1 MTPHFGYIRVSSVDQ
16 NEDRQLAD
24 LGIDLSKTFTDKCSG
39 KDTKRPEL
47 QRALEHLREGDTLHI
62 HSIDRLA
69 RNLVDLQ
76 QLVEGLNKRGIVVVF
91 HKENLTFSDKSDAMH
106 KLMFQMM
113 GAFAE
118 FERSMIRER
127 QREGIEAAKKRGVYK
142 GRKPALTPE
151 QIREIKARHADRWK
165 VTDLAHEYGVS
176 RQTIYTV
183 LKSNPTEQVPPE
195 TPVSNTDRSLKVGII
210 RRLRKA

>member
-1 MTPHFGYIRVSSVDQ
+1 MTPHFGYIRVSSLDQ

-24 LGIDLSKTFTDKCSG
+24 LGLNLDKTFTDKCSG
-39 KDTKRPEL
+39 KDMKRPEL
-47 QRALEHLREGDTLHI
+47 QKALEHVREGDTLHI

-76 QLVEGLNKRGIVVVF
+76 SIVEELTGRGVTVVF
-91 HKENLTFSDKSDAMH
+91 HKENLTFSGESDAMH

-127 QREGIEAAKKRGVYK
+127 QREGIEAGPRRGESTK
-142 GRKPALTPE
+142 AGRPHSLQSSARRSGPE
-151 QIREIKARHADRWK
+151 
-165 VTDLAHEYGVS
+165 S
-176 RQTIYTV
+176 
-183 LKSNPTEQVPPE
+183 SNE
-195 TPVSNTDRSLKVGII
+195 
-210 RRLRKA
+210 RR

>member
-1 MTPHFGYIRVSSVDQ
+1 MTPHFGYVRVSSFDQ
-16 NEDRQLAD
+16 NEERQLEG
-24 LGIDLSKTFTDKCSG
+24 LELSKVFTDKCSG
-39 KDTKRPEL
+39 KDRNRPEL

-76 QLVEGLNKRGIVVVF
+76 QIVEDLNSRGVVVVF
-91 HKENLTFSDKSDAMH
+91 HKENLTFSGESDAMH

-127 QREGIEAAKKRGVYK
+127 QREGIEAAKRKGKYK
-142 GRKPALTPE
+142 GRKAALSPE
-151 QIREIKARHADRWK
+151 QVEEIKDRVTQREK

-176 RQTIYTV
+176 RQTIYTA
-183 LKSNPTEQVPPE
+183 
-195 TPVSNTDRSLKVGII
+195 LKV
-210 RRLRKA
+210 